1 MGYRFFLYI
10 IHHYDEVFV
19 SAQNYNQPEVHVAQI
34 ALESMVLAGS
44 PAPSA
49 NTMGIIDSEGEQW

>member
-1 MGYRFFLYI
+1 MTKKFYI
-10 IHHYDEVFV
+10 
-19 SAQNYNQPEVHVAQI
+19 NPEVQVAQI

-49 NTMGIIDSEGEQW
+49 NTMGIIDGEGEQW